1 MKIKKSNPNIF
12 DRLLNES
19 ESLKSDNISAQHE
32 IYLTPF
38 RAVKQTELN
47 LGFQRVP
54 ELNNQS
60 TELMIPN
67 GSLNILNNNQIT
79 SPGVIKRRN
88 LDVNIFNSLRK
99 KGDQSNN
106 NSILTA
112 KNEVKNLSQENI
124 KSEKNFDE
132 NRSNVTVEHILA
144 PLRNLK
150 QARDSYKSND

>member
-1 MKIKKSNPNIF
+1 M
-12 DRLLNES
+12 
-19 ESLKSDNISAQHE
+19 
-32 IYLTPF
+32 
-38 RAVKQTELN
+38 
-47 LGFQRVP
+47 P

-67 GSLNILNNNQIT
+67 GSLNILNNNHT

-132 NRSNVTVEHILA
+132 HRSNVTVEHILA